1 MTTPSHAAVALV
13 TGSAR
18 RVGAVIAGAL
28 VDAGYRVWLHHHHS
42 PREAEALAH
51 ELRARAGEQ
60 AVIDVLVADLADASQ
75 RRALAER
82 VCAWDE
88 GRLDLLVNNAASFE
102 HGRFV
107 DRDDDDLRRVLEV
120 NLVAPLSL
128 VRSLM
133 PALEQ
138 AGGNVVNIV
147 DVAGMHPLGGHID
160 HGIAKA
166 ALDFATR
173 ALAVELAPIRFN
185 AIAPGTVAW
194 PTDER
199 HAPGSSVRAAILR
212 QIPLGRIGGPDDV
225 AEAVLYLARASWVT
239 GTRLVVDGGRVAA
252 IGADRL

>member
-1 MTTPSHAAVALV
+1 MTPTPPTAVALV

-18 RVGAVIAGAL
+18 RVGAAIATAL
-28 VDAGYRVWLHHHHS
+28 VDAGYRVWLHHHRS
-42 PREAEALAH
+42 PKEAEALAH
-51 ELRARAGEQ
+51 ELRSRAGDA
-60 AVIDVLVADLADASQ
+60 AVIDVLVADLADAEQ
-75 RRALAER
+75 RRALTDR

-88 GRLDLLVNNAASFE
+88 GRLDLLVNNAATFE
-102 HGRFV
+102 HGRFAE
-107 DRDDDDLRRVLEV
+107 RDDDDLRRVLEV

-128 VRSLM
+128 ARGLL

-138 AGGNVVNIV
+138 AGGNIVNIV
-147 DVAGMHPLGGHID
+147 DVAGMHPLGGHLD

-173 ALAVELAPIRFN
+173 ALAVELAPVRVN

-199 HAPGSSVRAAILR
+199 HAPGTTVRAAILG
-212 QIPLGRIGGPDDV
+212 QIPLGRIGGPQDV
-225 AEAVLYLARASWVT
+225 AEAVLYLARAGWVT